1 MNEASSLKARRA
13 VPVAVQAVG
22 IALTGAVALTAS
34 AALAWSFRTWRESPR
49 PSPPATTHSAA
60 SVAPADRQAVVL
72 GAGRLAYQVHCTRCH
87 GAGGHGDGSD
97 AERLVPPP
105 RDFASDRWRLAP
117 TPVSVRQAI
126 VAGIPGTAMPGWGA
140 SLSPRELDGLVA
152 YVLAFAPPFR
162 DAAKGGR
169 AEPLSSTPVSLLG
182 RAGFSVEATPRPAP
196 PLDLRDLD
204 GNATSLAEHRD
215 RPVLVLFWGT
225 TCSHCLAELPAAVRF
240 AERHHDQGHGFDVL
254 PVCVDETD
262 AAVVRA
268 VAGPAATHQAL
279 YLDPSATARLYYDV
293 QALPSFVLIDRSGRV
308 IGRASGT
315 RDWTNPALD
324 ELIHECLA
332 LSAPADPTRQTPGQ
346 GDGNATRPDHR
357 PG

>member
-1 MNEASSLKARRA
+1 MVASHLARESRA
-13 VPVAVQAVG
+13 AA
-22 IALTGAVALTAS
+22 ARGATAS
-34 AALAWSFRTWRESPR
+34 P
-49 PSPPATTHSAA
+49 A

-72 GAGRLAYQVHCTRCH
+72 GAGRLAYQVHCARCH
-87 GAGGHGDGSD
+87 GAEGHGDGSD

-152 YVLAFAPPFR
+152 HVLSFAPPNR
-162 DAAKGGR
+162 EVRPEGA
-169 AEPLSSTPVSLLG
+169 AEPLPSTLVTLLG
-182 RAGFSVEATPRPAP
+182 RAGFSAEATPRPAP
-196 PLDLRDLD
+196 PLALRDLD

-240 AERHHDQGHGFDVL
+240 SERHRDQGRGFDVL

-268 VAGPAATHQAL
+268 VAGPTATRQPL

-293 QALPSFVLIDRSGRV
+293 QALPSFVLIDHSGRV
-308 IGRASGT
+308 IARASGT

-332 LSAPADPTRQTPGQ
+332 LSVPADPTRQTPGRE
-346 GDGNATRPDHR
+346 DGNATRPDHR